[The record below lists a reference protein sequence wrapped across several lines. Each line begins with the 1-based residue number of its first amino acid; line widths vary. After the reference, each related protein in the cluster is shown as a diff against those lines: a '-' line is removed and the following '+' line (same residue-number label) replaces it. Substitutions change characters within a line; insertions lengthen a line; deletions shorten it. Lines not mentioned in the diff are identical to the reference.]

1 MFECLGDKK
10 IDKNQTINC
19 IKYDEYVCLLLM
31 WKMRTVSLGVVLSL
45 SELGKLRN
53 RTYSNQIKIIKLF
66 RSIP

>member
-45 SELGKLRN
+45 SAGEIEKP
-53 RTYSNQIKIIKLF
+53 TYSNQIKIIKLF